1 MHPLTDRPGWQVA
14 GEVNLL
20 TRPAWERTLHHLALS
35 DEEACH
41 LELSAV
47 TFIDVAGA
55 SVLAVT
61 AQGLPQGRRIV
72 LEEPPNTLR
81 RVLDLFWPDLCT
93 VEVMAR

>member
-1 MHPLTDRPGWQVA
+1 MRPLTDRPGWQAA
-14 GEVNLL
+14 GEINLL
-20 TRPAWERTLHHLALS
+20 TRQAWEQTLHHLALS

-55 SVLAVT
+55 SALAVT

-72 LEEPPNTLR
+72 LEGPPATLR
-81 RVLDLFWPDLCT
+81 RVLEMFWPDLPT